1 MARVTFGHV
10 EKAFPMPNVH
20 GALQGVCAD
29 HREAVCWASVC
40 VAHGWKAE
48 QA

>member
-1 MARVTFGHV
+1 MARVTFGHF

-29 HREAVCWASVC
+29 HREVVCLGVSA
-40 VAHGWKAE
+40 
-48 QA
+48 